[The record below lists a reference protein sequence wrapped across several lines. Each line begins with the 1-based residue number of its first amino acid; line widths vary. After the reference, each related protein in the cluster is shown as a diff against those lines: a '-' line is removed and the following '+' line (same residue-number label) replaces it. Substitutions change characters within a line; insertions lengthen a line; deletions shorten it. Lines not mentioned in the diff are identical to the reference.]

1 MSGGF
6 TMNIK
11 RWIPFGALLVAGS
24 LFAGPIT
31 YIVSMSGPGESP
43 PNASPGTGSAVIII
57 DSTANTLRIVSD
69 TFSGLTAGTT
79 ASHIHCC
86 TGAPGTGTAGVAT
99 QTPSFTGF
107 PLGVTSGTYSMLFD
121 MTQASTWNP
130 AFIGAGTPATAEAA
144 LVAGAAL
151 GDAYLNIH
159 TSNFPSGEIRG
170 FLVATPEP
178 GTMALAIAALAGLF
192 LISRARSV

>member
-1 MSGGF
+1 MK
-6 TMNIK
+6 IK
-11 RWIPFGALLVAGS
+11 KWIPCLALLAAGS

-31 YIVSMSGPGESP
+31 YTVIMTGPGESP
-43 PNASPGTGSAVIII
+43 ANASPGTGSAVIII
-57 DSTANTLRIVSD
+57 DTTANTLNIVSD

-107 PLGVTSGTYSMLFD
+107 PLGVTSGSYSMIFD
-121 MTQASTWNP
+121 MTQASSWNS
-130 AFIGAGTPATAEAA
+130 AFVTSSGGTPALAESA
-144 LVAGAAL
+144 LAAGAAA

-159 TSNFPSGEIRG
+159 TMNFPSGEIRG

-178 GTMALAIAALAGLF
+178 GTMALAIAALAGMF
-192 LISRARSV
+192 LVSRVRSV